1 MNIEIHER
9 NRFNELLH
17 KIHNNIEDTAFK
29 LLLSIPEDVIP
40 SSLMNWAEHYIDKR
54 MNELQYQLIRDNWR
68 SVELEKAAVQLNS
81 KIKINTFGFFHW
93 CLLLNICFAY
103 DIIVYVIEQK
113 VGCDFPIVRCP
124 LVYKGG

>member
-29 LLLSIPEDVIP
+29 LLLSIPEGVIP

-54 MNELQYQLIRDNWR
+54 MNELHYQLIRDNWR

-81 KIKINTFGFFHW
+81 KN
-93 CLLLNICFAY
+93 
-103 DIIVYVIEQK
+103 
-113 VGCDFPIVRCP
+113 
-124 LVYKGG
+124 